1 MESSPESLELQE
13 EQMAP
18 VFPWATGRGACACE
32 EAVSVSACLLRREGV
47 TAAAPG
53 PVRRAAV
60 AFLCTLGSTTAPC
73 VLAWEPADPHS

>member
-18 VFPWATGRGACACE
+18 MFPWGTGRGACACE
-32 EAVSVSACLLRREGV
+32 EAVSLSACLLLREGV
-47 TAAAPG
+47 TAAVPG

-60 AFLCTLGSTTAPC
+60 ALLLLTPGSTTAPS
-73 VLAWEPADPHS
+73 VLD